1 MGCLNFIT
9 SKTKGSLL
17 IHWEHSA
24 KKYRSSLKIVVC
36 QLEYVQLWTRSK
48 KSEILWRMVGIFF
61 GNITEM
67 G

>member
-1 MGCLNFIT
+1 MGCLTFII

-24 KKYRSSLKIVVC
+24 KKYRSNLKAMVW
-36 QLEYVQLWTRSK
+36 QLEYVQLWTRFK
-48 KSEILWRMVGIFF
+48 KSEILWRMPGMFL